1 MENMAEMEL
10 SEVQLSTG
18 REDAGAFFE
27 QCNTRDNLQ
36 MMSTKALENRV
47 SLLADKE
54 IRLFWTNH
62 SLKSYSDSNRVPRGL
77 RIFKAAA
84 QYQDDQVFM
93 QRWKD
98 LHLQHSLSIMRLV
111 MGRNEMEYT
120 KTIEELCKAKTELRT
135 RLGETQFSVFIKKLE
150 KKLVFTQIE
159 VKEKKRDKF
168 VRDKMDF
175 EQGMIF
181 DWGAT
186 KRQNYRKPHNAGN
199 RKRKTKNTDFWT
211 TESDSSFSD
220 EPSKNNTDKPST
232 NVEGNLEAS
241 TPAPP
246 LGHTSGGHAPGGEE
260 GGRKNWHRN
269 RKRKQVSWR

>member
-1 MENMAEMEL
+1 MTEMDV

-77 RIFKAAA
+77 RIFKTAA

-98 LHLQHSLSIMRLV
+98 LHLQHSLNVMRLV
-111 MGRNEMEYT
+111 MGRNEIEYT
-120 KTIEELCKAKTELRT
+120 KVTDELCKARTELRT
-135 RLGETQFSVFIKKLE
+135 RLGEIQFSIFTKKLE
-150 KKLVFTQIE
+150 KKLVFTQME

-175 EQGMIF
+175 EQGTVF

-186 KRQNYRKPHNAGN
+186 KRQSYRRNNNPNN
-199 RKRKTKNTDFWT
+199 RRKKTKNTDFWT
-211 TESDSSFSD
+211 TESDSSLSD
-220 EPSKNNTDKPST
+220 EVLKNCTEQQPI
-232 NVEGNLEAS
+232 NVEGGVEAQA
-241 TPAPP
+241 PAPP
-246 LGHTSGGHAPGGEE
+246 LGHAPGGEE
-260 GGRKNWHRN
+260 GGRKNWRRYH
-269 RKRKQVSWR
+269 KRKQVSWR